1 MDSFDTFLTFF
12 VADSSADEAL
22 ALGGRNVD
30 VGDEDT
36 DLEDLEGLLEML
48 LLVAGV
54 MLRL

>member
-22 ALGGRNVD
+22 ALGGRNVE

-36 DLEDLEGLLEML
+36 DLEDFDGLLEIL
-48 LLVAGV
+48 LLVAGAI
-54 MLRL
+54 LRL